1 MLGILS
7 LILMLF
13 PLLFQF
19 IYGTKA
25 IRKTTSMTFG
35 KVSFTSFILQI
46 LFSSVIFGVAYY
58 NFSKYFDEHPNKA
71 RCLTPIAGLIF
82 LLVFL
87 IILLFVTIAAQ
98 YFIKTGKEN
107 KLKSRLRA
115 QAGCSS

>member
-25 IRKTTSMTFG
+25 IRKTTSITFR
-35 KVSFTSFILQI
+35 KVSWTSFILQI
-46 LFSSVIFGVAYY
+46 LFSIAIFGVAYY
-58 NFSKYFDEHPNKA
+58 NFTKYFDEHPNKA

-107 KLKSRLRA
+107 KVK
-115 QAGCSS
+115 

>member
-1 MLGILS
+1 MLAILS

-19 IYGTKA
+19 VYGTKA

-35 KVSFTSFILQI
+35 KVSLISFILQI
-46 LFSSVIFGVAYY
+46 LFSSAIFGVAYY
-58 NFSKYFDEHPNKA
+58 NFSKYFDEHPDKA

-87 IILLFVTIAAQ
+87 TIVFLLTIAVQ
-98 YFIKTGKEN
+98 YFIKAGKEN
-107 KLKSRLRA
+107 KLRSNKS
-115 QAGCSS
+115 

>member
-25 IRKTTSMTFG
+25 IRKTTSLTFR
-35 KVSFTSFILQI
+35 KVSLTSFILQI
-46 LFSSVIFGVAYY
+46 LFSTAIFGVAYY
-58 NFSKYFDEHPNKA
+58 NFSKYFDQHPDKA

-82 LLVFL
+82 LLLFL
-87 IILLFVTIAAQ
+87 TVLLLVTIAAQ
-98 YFIKTGKEN
+98 YFIK
-107 KLKSRLRA
+107 
-115 QAGCSS
+115 AGARK